1 MKRLVIFG
9 IGQIAEV
16 AQYLFAEDS
25 KFAFS
30 GFTVDGDYCDRSEH
44 LGFPVIPFEDVT
56 DRFPPDDFSIF
67 VAMGYGAVNKQ
78 RTAKVAEVRAKGYQ
92 LASYASSRAWL
103 WKGFEAEPNTMIMEH
118 NTIQPYVTIGENT
131 ILWSGNHVGHHTQ
144 IGKNVFIASHAVIS
158 GSVIVGE
165 NSFIGANATLRD
177 NIVLGRECVVGAGA
191 LVLADAPDKT
201 VFPGQATEA
210 SRVPSDRLRSI

>member
-16 AQYLFAEDS
+16 AKYLFTEDS
-25 KFAFS
+25 EFAFS

-103 WKGFEAEPNTMIMEH
+103 WRGF
-118 NTIQPYVTIGENT
+118 
-131 ILWSGNHVGHHTQ
+131 
-144 IGKNVFIASHAVIS
+144 
-158 GSVIVGE
+158 
-165 NSFIGANATLRD
+165 
-177 NIVLGRECVVGAGA
+177 
-191 LVLADAPDKT
+191 
-201 VFPGQATEA
+201 
-210 SRVPSDRLRSI
+210 